1 MGLNALEDLVS
12 NYDYAP
18 RDLEKSHKALIDVS
32 SFIEQEV
39 IGKTPEETLPSLNI
53 LIFAIRAAISPSLI
67 LNGDAVSHLLDLL
80 ASVEEYRL
88 ALTHTADEA
97 IGFDTFYTKRG
108 DSGDPALPQE
118 ERTRLEKQIKDSSVQ
133 REVYVTIVGSLC
145 RAHISHLLTSDP
157 FDAIEFVA
165 YMNHYFPWISSRQEN
180 SAPLHLRQNALS
192 ATEIQ
197 SIKETAND
205 CRDDYRKVL
214 NWAKKTKQKDQS
226 LQDAFCGVRETDLI
240 ETTDFYADLSGLILD
255 YLKTI
260 SKLNKDIHDI
270 FPAST

>member
-1 MGLNALEDLVS
+1 MELSSLEHLVS
-12 NYDYAP
+12 NNAYAP
-18 RDLEKSHKALIDVS
+18 KDLEKAHKALIDVS

-53 LIFAIRAAISPSLI
+53 LVFAIGAAISPSLI

-88 ALTHTADEA
+88 ALTQTVDEA
-97 IGFDTFYTKRG
+97 ITLDTFFTKRG
-108 DSGDPALPQE
+108 IPGDPELPQE
-118 ERTRLEKQIKDSSVQ
+118 ERTRLEKQIKDSPVQ

-157 FDAIEFVA
+157 FDAIEFVG
-165 YMNHYFPWISSRQEN
+165 YMNHYFPWLSSRQES
-180 SAPLHLRQNALS
+180 SALLHLQQNALS
-192 ATEIQ
+192 DKEIQ
-197 SIKETAND
+197 SIKETAKN

-226 LQDAFCGVRETDLI
+226 LQDAFCGVRDTDLI
-240 ETTDFYADLSGLILD
+240 ETTGFYADLSTLILD

-260 SKLNKDIHDI
+260 SKLNKDINDI
-270 FPAST
+270 IPAST